1 MMMNWWYI
9 IFCNT
14 RTDVAGEV
22 SAAVRQAL
30 EAKYQGKNDK
40 AHKLFQHALAL
51 DPNHADALNEYGEFI
66 EKEDIVRANYLYS
79 HAVVVNGTHPKALT
93 NRWSKTFLGY

>member
-1 MMMNWWYI
+1 M
-9 IFCNT
+9 
-14 RTDVAGEV
+14 AGEV

-66 EKEDIVRANYLYS
+66 EKEDIVRANYLLAHMLLS
-79 HAVVVNGTHPKALT
+79 LMAPTPRHWQTGGVKHSWVI
-93 NRWSKTFLGY
+93 RFC